1 MKNEYIMIYAIIP
14 SYLYKT
20 KKLTGE
26 EKLLAERITALC
38 RQKGYSWIS
47 NKSLAQMYGIR
58 EDTVSRHIKK
68 LKEVGFIKC
77 LYGKDTNNKSARI
90 IYLTD
95 NIWDK
100 WPNNDC
106 LNNQAEVGHIS
117 GHNNKYN
124 HNSNINSNI
133 LDETISYDEDGV
145 MLWHGK
151 RCEAIPCTLEE
162 QYELDEMLAEYRSD
176 SIE

>member
-20 KKLTGE
+20 KELTSE
-26 EKLLAERITALC
+26 EKLIAERITALC

-47 NKSLAQMYGIR
+47 NKSLADMYGIR
-58 EDTVSRHIKK
+58 EDTVSKHIKK
-68 LKEVGFIKC
+68 LKDIGFIKC
-77 LYGKDTNNKSARI
+77 LYGKDTNNK
-90 IYLTD
+90 
-95 NIWDK
+95 WDK

-106 LNNQAEVGHIS
+106 TNNQAEVGHIS

-124 HNSNINSNI
+124 YNNNINSNI

-151 RCEAIPCTLEE
+151 RCEVVPCTLEE
-162 QYELDEMLAEYRSD
+162 QHELDEILSKYRSD